1 MIYVIILSKS
11 LDIMNV
17 KILLILLLTHNSTF
31 IWTPCRRKIQSI
43 VEIKNDNKNKSEIF
57 TQALINN
64 NTK

>member
-1 MIYVIILSKS
+1 
-11 LDIMNV
+11 MNV